1 MLRAVSTE
9 PVHKVDPARDRIAL
23 GFWAM
28 SISLP
33 DGVRIDALKSARRVL
48 FVLTIRAGLDATR
61 SNYLAAWPSIASL
74 AVDTGLS
81 KSTVQ
86 LALDRLISA
95 GYIRKEIR
103 DIPNRRVNCYVLN
116 YSF

>member
-1 MLRAVSTE
+1 MLQVVRAA

-28 SISLP
+28 SIVLP
-33 DGVRIDALKSARRVL
+33 DGIRLDALKNARRVL
-48 FVLTIRAGLDATR
+48 FVLCVRSGLDPTR
-61 SNYLAAWPSIASL
+61 SNYLAAWPSIASI

-86 LALDRLISA
+86 LALDRLKAA
-95 GYIRKEIR
+95 GYIRVELR